1 MRPLDLIHVPLH
13 GVQLIEA
20 SAGTGKTYTIASLYV
35 RLLLEIPLQVR
46 EILVVTFT
54 EAATDELKTRIR
66 KKLHEALKCFSSGS
80 CDDQFLKDLAGRCP
94 DRAEA
99 IRRLQAALRRFDE
112 ASIHT
117 IHGFCQRVLGEL
129 PFEAGCLFEHELVPD
144 QSGIV
149 LEAAGDFIR
158 LHFGESMLP
167 ELAFHAA
174 RRGYTLEFF
183 LRLYQRFRPG
193 IRVIPQAELPEP
205 DGIIDAF
212 RRSFAR
218 LAERWKE
225 ARDEVAGILQDFEG
239 FKQNIYSPSILRRM
253 IDAMDTYVSSPE
265 SAVELFS
272 DYERFTPWKLRAG
285 TKADFDP
292 PEHDFFE
299 LWDTHL
305 ELHGRLQE
313 YLESCLV
320 RLKVEFLRHMEEALP
335 ARKEASGVV
344 SFDDLL
350 LKVRDGLRSERG
362 ADLGQS
368 LRQRY
373 RAALIDEFQD
383 TDPVQYEIF
392 SSVFSRGPLFLIGD
406 PKQAI
411 YSFRGADIF
420 TYLRAAAGVSTEA
433 RHTLGKNFRS
443 EPGLVRAVNHLF
455 DTHEP
460 FVFEEIA
467 FSPVEPAQDAGRPL
481 LHEPGRAPFAV
492 WCVSDEPSGG
502 LAKADAEARIYRAV
516 ACEISR
522 LIEAGCRGEI
532 LLGDRPVAAGDMAVI
547 VRTNRHGGLMRDVLA
562 SCGIPCVVSSQEDLF
577 DTDEAREME
586 FLLRAIAQPHSEPL
600 VRTALAGPILG
611 LDAHGLDLLD
621 RDEGLLEWWIE
632 RFRRYHDLWQTGGF
646 TRMFRRLLDEE
657 HVRER
662 VLGLAGGE
670 RMLTNLLHL
679 SEVLG
684 SIDMEE
690 RPGMRGL
697 VKWLNRR
704 RDRSVPRGREHQLRL
719 ESDDEAVKVLTVH
732 KSKGLEFPIVFC
744 PFLWGSS
751 DHEDETDI
759 VFHDPGRDL
768 EAFLDLGSPGLK
780 EHLDL
785 ASRELEA
792 EEMRLLYV
800 ALTRARNRC
809 YLVWKRPGKKG

>member
-443 EPGLVRAVNHLF
+443 EPGWSGPKPSVRHPRALCIRRDRLLSGRACSGRRAALAPRARKGAFCRLVRLGRTFGRTREGRCRGPDLPGGGLRDLAAHRGGMPGR
-455 DTHEP
+455 DP
-460 FVFEEIA
+460 A
-467 FSPVEPAQDAGRPL
+467 GGSPRGSRGHGGDRENEQAWRAHARCPGLLRNPLRGFQPGRPL
-481 LHEPGRAPFAV
+481 RYGRGPRDGVFAPRHSPAAFRAPCPHRPGRADP
-492 WCVSDEPSGG
+492 G
-502 LAKADAEARIYRAV
+502 ARRARAGPPGQGRRPPRMVDRAV
-516 ACEISR
+516 QTLPRSLADR
-522 LIEAGCRGEI
+522 RVHADVPEA
-532 LLGDRPVAAGDMAVI
+532 
-547 VRTNRHGGLMRDVLA
+547 
-562 SCGIPCVVSSQEDLF
+562 
-577 DTDEAREME
+577 
-586 FLLRAIAQPHSEPL
+586 
-600 VRTALAGPILG
+600 
-611 LDAHGLDLLD
+611 
-621 RDEGLLEWWIE
+621 
-632 RFRRYHDLWQTGGF
+632 
-646 TRMFRRLLDEE
+646 
-657 HVRER
+657 
-662 VLGLAGGE
+662 
-670 RMLTNLLHL
+670 
-679 SEVLG
+679 
-684 SIDMEE
+684 
-690 RPGMRGL
+690 
-697 VKWLNRR
+697 
-704 RDRSVPRGREHQLRL
+704 
-719 ESDDEAVKVLTVH
+719 
-732 KSKGLEFPIVFC
+732 
-744 PFLWGSS
+744 
-751 DHEDETDI
+751 
-759 VFHDPGRDL
+759 PGRG
-768 EAFLDLGSPGLK
+768 AC
-780 EHLDL
+780 
-785 ASRELEA
+785 A
-792 EEMRLLYV
+792 
-800 ALTRARNRC
+800 
-809 YLVWKRPGKKG
+809 